1 MLLIV
6 LPFTSIFLPIS
17 PLKEALAVKVT
28 IRVLSVIGVAV
39 WKNFQPFSILVAVQV
54 LALVCV
60 AVDPPILTCSTHLTI
75 LHFAFVDITVFHVG
89 YAGTLTHTP
98 LIKAARPH
106 IIPLA
111 LSREVT
117 SACCPRR
124 RSLRLLLISLMD
136 FVEVLGGS
144 GLGSGDVF
152 QACWP

>member
-28 IRVLSVIGVAV
+28 IRVLPVIGVAV
-39 WKNFQPFSILVAVQV
+39 WKNFQPFSVLVAVQV

-98 LIKAARPH
+98 LIKAASPDC
-106 IIPLA
+106 LG
-111 LSREVT
+111 LSSENSDVW
-117 SACCPRR
+117 CCLGERVI
-124 RSLRLLLISLMD
+124 LRGDLLRC
-136 FVEVLGGS
+136 E
-144 GLGSGDVF
+144 
-152 QACWP
+152 